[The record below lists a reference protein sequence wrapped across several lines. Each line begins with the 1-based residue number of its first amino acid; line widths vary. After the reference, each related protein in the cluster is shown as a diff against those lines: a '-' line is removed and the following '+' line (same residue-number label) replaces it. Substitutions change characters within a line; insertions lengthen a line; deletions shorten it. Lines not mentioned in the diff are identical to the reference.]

1 MHSGGD
7 RQPGISRHSE
17 AHGLCGLLQRSVA
30 GSYRDRPLPLLP
42 LAGMDGTITSVL
54 LVLIDDGHMFSL
66 VLIYNK
72 HCF

>member
-7 RQPGISRHSE
+7 RQPGICRHSE
-17 AHGLCGLLQRSVA
+17 AYGLCGLLQRSVA